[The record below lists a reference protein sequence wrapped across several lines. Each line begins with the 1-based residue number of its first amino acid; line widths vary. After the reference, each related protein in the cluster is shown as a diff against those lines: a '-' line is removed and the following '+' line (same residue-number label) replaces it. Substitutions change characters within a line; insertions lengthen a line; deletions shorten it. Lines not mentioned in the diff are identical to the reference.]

1 MAYSTPNSIIVGDPV
16 KKDNYDKLK
25 NNSINHE
32 TRIAAL
38 EVGAASIV
46 IIDTNI
52 HNLGQY
58 VNSSSTLEGM
68 IHYQAKQD
76 VTLSGAIISDLT
88 GAASGTFEFDILKA
102 TAIGGVYTTVFS
114 TLPSLT
120 ADGSAKESINA
131 AFSVTS
137 VSAGDWLRFDI
148 TSVAVT
154 AKSINVSLTASAA

>member
-1 MAYSTPNSIIVGDPV
+1 
-16 KKDNYDKLK
+16 
-25 NNSINHE
+25 
-32 TRIAAL
+32 
-38 EVGAASIV
+38 
-46 IIDTNI
+46 
-52 HNLGQY
+52 
-58 VNSSSTLEGM
+58 M

-120 ADGSAKESINA
+120 ADGSAKESTNA